1 MALALNSRAAF
12 LEAQGFY
19 TEARPFLE
27 RSLGTILVHLS
38 KNMNS
43 MTEAE
48 RFQYL
53 DIQAGPEPLLLN
65 LIAIGSGGE
74 AND

>member
-1 MALALNSRAAF
+1 
-12 LEAQGFY
+12 
-19 TEARPFLE
+19 
-27 RSLGTILVHLS
+27 
-38 KNMNS
+38 

-53 DIQAGPEPLLLN
+53 ATKKGPEPLLLN